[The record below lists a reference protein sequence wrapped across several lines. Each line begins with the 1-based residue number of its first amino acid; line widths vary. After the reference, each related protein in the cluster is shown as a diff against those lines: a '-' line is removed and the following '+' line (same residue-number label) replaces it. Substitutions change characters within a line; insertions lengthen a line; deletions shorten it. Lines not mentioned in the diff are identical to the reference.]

1 LNFSLE
7 LVAAGNGG
15 TSCCGTAL
23 CTKAVLSVRQR
34 INEAGGVLTV
44 WAVPNE
50 DVYEK
55 QFGDGFY
62 IHARDLALNSTDA
75 QSLAAICHR
84 RTC

>member
-1 LNFSLE
+1 
-7 LVAAGNGG
+7 
-15 TSCCGTAL
+15 
-23 CTKAVLSVRQR
+23 LSVRQR
-34 INEAGGVLTV
+34 IKEAGGVLTV

-50 DVYEK
+50 DVYET

-84 RTC
+84 RSC